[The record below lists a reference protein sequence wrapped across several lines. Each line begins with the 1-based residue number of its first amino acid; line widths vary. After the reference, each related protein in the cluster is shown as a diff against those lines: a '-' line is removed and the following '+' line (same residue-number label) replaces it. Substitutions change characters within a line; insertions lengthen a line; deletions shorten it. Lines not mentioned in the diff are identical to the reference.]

1 MMIKIEEI
9 LAELKLFTSFYSTNN
24 EKIYR
29 ISIFPNAQPPLA
41 NLMPVVLLFYLK
53 LLELLKSIKTFY

>member
-1 MMIKIEEI
+1 MIKIEEI

-24 EKIYR
+24 EEIYR

-41 NLMPVVLLFYLK
+41 KLMPVVLLFYLNC
-53 LLELLKSIKTFY
+53 